1 MENIIFLEPRSTYD
15 AMIIGVCYTIGFVC
29 LSYDKDKIILHLKEE
44 ILSED
49 ANVSEEDANIMAIEF
64 FEFNILG
71 AYMGEGS
78 PVYISKTDL
87 EDVVDSSAL

>member
-1 MENIIFLEPRSTYD
+1 
-15 AMIIGVCYTIGFVC
+15 
-29 LSYDKDKIILHLKEE
+29 LKEE